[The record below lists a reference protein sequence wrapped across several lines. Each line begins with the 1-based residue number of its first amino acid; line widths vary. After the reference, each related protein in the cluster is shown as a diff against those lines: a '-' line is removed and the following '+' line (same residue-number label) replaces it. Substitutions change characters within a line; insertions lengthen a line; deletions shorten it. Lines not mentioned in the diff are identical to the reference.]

1 MYEMEDRTKK
11 RRTILYAVL
20 TSESHG
26 RPQTILKSIQPG
38 NGFECYRVL
47 AVQATLQLRARALA
61 LLQSILQYTFG
72 RSATLTENF
81 QRLDDLVKGCEGAS
95 GGKEVGDDILVGML
109 FKNAPA
115 QVRSWLL
122 GHLKEDT
129 PYSQVRE
136 AVRSWDMQTYRWAD
150 TGNRQCRA
158 HRLQNARISC
168 GEVNVRSRAYP
179 LNTSDLW
186 RFWRTF
192 LEFCCGAYVFRF
204 QRLLRG
210 FALLLFGSSG
220 AIGNSCRV
228 ELVGCLPFP
237 SPMGLSSGWKALRVQ
252 QG

>member
-1 MYEMEDRTKK
+1 MQGAARQKPVHSWHHLSSIYSVSRM
-11 RRTILYAVL
+11 LPP
-20 TSESHG
+20 SHSPG
-26 RPQTILKSIQPG
+26 FRSSLLRFIFLK
-38 NGFECYRVL
+38 N
-47 AVQATLQLRARALA
+47 
-61 LLQSILQYTFG
+61 
-72 RSATLTENF
+72 
-81 QRLDDLVKGCEGAS
+81 
-95 GGKEVGDDILVGML
+95 
-109 FKNAPA
+109 
-115 QVRSWLL
+115 
-122 GHLKEDT
+122 
-129 PYSQVRE
+129 
-136 AVRSWDMQTYRWAD
+136 
-150 TGNRQCRA
+150 TGNNKCRA
-158 HRLQNARISC
+158 HGLQIARISC

-192 LEFCCGAYVFRF
+192 LEFCCGAYVFRY

>member
-1 MYEMEDRTKK
+1 MIYRE
-11 RRTILYAVL
+11 
-20 TSESHG
+20 
-26 RPQTILKSIQPG
+26 QT
-38 NGFECYRVL
+38 
-47 AVQATLQLRARALA
+47 
-61 LLQSILQYTFG
+61 
-72 RSATLTENF
+72 
-81 QRLDDLVKGCEGAS
+81 
-95 GGKEVGDDILVGML
+95 
-109 FKNAPA
+109 
-115 QVRSWLL
+115 
-122 GHLKEDT
+122 
-129 PYSQVRE
+129 
-136 AVRSWDMQTYRWAD
+136 
-150 TGNRQCRA
+150 CRA
-158 HRLQNARISC
+158 HGLQNARISC

-192 LEFCCGAYVFRF
+192 LEFCCGAYVFRY

>member
-1 MYEMEDRTKK
+1 M
-11 RRTILYAVL
+11 IFFL
-20 TSESHG
+20 
-26 RPQTILKSIQPG
+26 
-38 NGFECYRVL
+38 
-47 AVQATLQLRARALA
+47 ALA
-61 LLQSILQYTFG
+61 QSYGHTWCYVVISSLGQNLRMHFEAQFG
-72 RSATLTENF
+72 KVTTDRQQEKRMENV
-81 QRLDDLVKGCEGAS
+81 QIK
-95 GGKEVGDDILVGML
+95 L
-109 FKNAPA
+109 FSLSMI
-115 QVRSWLL
+115 QTHHSW
-122 GHLKEDT
+122 H
-129 PYSQVRE
+129 
-136 AVRSWDMQTYRWAD
+136 

-158 HRLQNARISC
+158 HGLQNARISC

-192 LEFCCGAYVFRF
+192 LEFCCGAYVFRY

-210 FALLLFGSSG
+210 FALLLFGPSG

>member
-1 MYEMEDRTKK
+1 MLCWKPSRKFF
-11 RRTILYAVL
+11 
-20 TSESHG
+20 
-26 RPQTILKSIQPG
+26 
-38 NGFECYRVL
+38 FEF
-47 AVQATLQLRARALA
+47 AK
-61 LLQSILQYTFG
+61 
-72 RSATLTENF
+72 
-81 QRLDDLVKGCEGAS
+81 VKFYFAKVS
-95 GGKEVGDDILVGML
+95 RKLDILIV
-109 FKNAPA
+109 
-115 QVRSWLL
+115 
-122 GHLKEDT
+122 
-129 PYSQVRE
+129 
-136 AVRSWDMQTYRWAD
+136 

-158 HRLQNARISC
+158 HGLQNARISC

-192 LEFCCGAYVFRF
+192 LEFCCGAYVFRY

-237 SPMGLSSGWKALRVQ
+237 SPVGLSSGWKALRVQ

>member
-1 MYEMEDRTKK
+1 MKE
-11 RRTILYAVL
+11 RRQDMLVL
-20 TSESHG
+20 TLFRSLV
-26 RPQTILKSIQPG
+26 RFT
-38 NGFECYRVL
+38 C
-47 AVQATLQLRARALA
+47 AL
-61 LLQSILQYTFG
+61 
-72 RSATLTENF
+72 
-81 QRLDDLVKGCEGAS
+81 
-95 GGKEVGDDILVGML
+95 
-109 FKNAPA
+109 
-115 QVRSWLL
+115 
-122 GHLKEDT
+122 
-129 PYSQVRE
+129 
-136 AVRSWDMQTYRWAD
+136 

-158 HRLQNARISC
+158 HGLQNARISC

-192 LEFCCGAYVFRF
+192 LEFCCGAYVFRY

-228 ELVGCLPFP
+228 ELVGRLPFP

>member
-1 MYEMEDRTKK
+1 MYVFMAVHVCSPWDQIHGLHDHRNHRMQPSRSCLKRFWVREWNLWSLRSLRSLWSRWRQMCLKNLRRSGVFFRRMMRMSDATSRCSQPQNALIFCHFWSSANTKALK
-11 RRTILYAVL
+11 PGRTI
-20 TSESHG
+20 
-26 RPQTILKSIQPG
+26 
-38 NGFECYRVL
+38 
-47 AVQATLQLRARALA
+47 
-61 LLQSILQYTFG
+61 
-72 RSATLTENF
+72 
-81 QRLDDLVKGCEGAS
+81 
-95 GGKEVGDDILVGML
+95 
-109 FKNAPA
+109 
-115 QVRSWLL
+115 
-122 GHLKEDT
+122 
-129 PYSQVRE
+129 
-136 AVRSWDMQTYRWAD
+136 

-158 HRLQNARISC
+158 HGLQNARISC

-192 LEFCCGAYVFRF
+192 LEFCCGAYVFRY

>member
-1 MYEMEDRTKK
+1 MIYPLF
-11 RRTILYAVL
+11 TIIDCGWSWIFQLYRGYIFSHW
-20 TSESHG
+20 TSWNYLSSSHLINIF
-26 RPQTILKSIQPG
+26 RIVDYKLS
-38 NGFECYRVL
+38 
-47 AVQATLQLRARALA
+47 
-61 LLQSILQYTFG
+61 SYTFFL
-72 RSATLTENF
+72 RF
-81 QRLDDLVKGCEGAS
+81 
-95 GGKEVGDDILVGML
+95 
-109 FKNAPA
+109 PA
-115 QVRSWLL
+115 I
-122 GHLKEDT
+122 
-129 PYSQVRE
+129 
-136 AVRSWDMQTYRWAD
+136 

-158 HRLQNARISC
+158 HGLQNARISC

-192 LEFCCGAYVFRF
+192 LEFCCGAYVFRY

>member
-1 MYEMEDRTKK
+1 M
-11 RRTILYAVL
+11 
-20 TSESHG
+20 
-26 RPQTILKSIQPG
+26 
-38 NGFECYRVL
+38 VL
-47 AVQATLQLRARALA
+47 AKQNQPNDPVKLNQVLPSSLFHFELGGPELDCAG
-61 LLQSILQYTFG
+61 LLSH
-72 RSATLTENF
+72 
-81 QRLDDLVKGCEGAS
+81 V
-95 GGKEVGDDILVGML
+95 
-109 FKNAPA
+109 
-115 QVRSWLL
+115 
-122 GHLKEDT
+122 
-129 PYSQVRE
+129 
-136 AVRSWDMQTYRWAD
+136 

-158 HRLQNARISC
+158 HGLQNARISC

-192 LEFCCGAYVFRF
+192 LEFCCGAYVFRY